1 MTTETYSTELI
12 EEGVDEVSQD
22 YDDQL
27 NEDVENG
34 TAEVHSALIITSLI
48 NSI

>member
-27 NEDVENG
+27 NKNVDNG
-34 TAEVHSALIITSLI
+34 TAEVHSH
-48 NSI
+48 